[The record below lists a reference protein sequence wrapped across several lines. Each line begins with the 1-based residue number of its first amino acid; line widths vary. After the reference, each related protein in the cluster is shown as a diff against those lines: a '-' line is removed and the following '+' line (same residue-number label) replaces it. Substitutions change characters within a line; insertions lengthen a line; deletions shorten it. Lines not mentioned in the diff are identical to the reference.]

1 MKANKK
7 TKFFCENCG
16 SEVPENARMCK
27 KCGKFFISVR
37 CPKCGAT
44 GTNDDFASGCPKC
57 GYAMKGTNA
66 SPLSIIHSESSA
78 DNKSK
83 HDIFLGKNRK
93 SHSYSEKTSKE
104 TSLPLWVY
112 IFTASTFLVVLCIV
126 YGCIK

>member
-1 MKANKK
+1 MKTNKK

-66 SPLSIIHSESSA
+66 PRHSINSESPA
-78 DNKSK
+78 DNK
-83 HDIFLGKNRK
+83 HTHIFFGKNRR
-93 SHSYSEKTSKE
+93 SHSYSEKASKE

-112 IFTASTFLVVLCIV
+112 IFTASTFFIVLCIV
-126 YGCIK
+126 YSCIK